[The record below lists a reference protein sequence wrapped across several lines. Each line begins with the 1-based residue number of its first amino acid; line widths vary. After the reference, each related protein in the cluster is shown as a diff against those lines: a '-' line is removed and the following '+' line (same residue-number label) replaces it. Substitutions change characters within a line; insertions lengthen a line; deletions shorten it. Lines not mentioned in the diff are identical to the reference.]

1 MAVCSPLLYA
11 YSVKTDALANF
22 TTCVNMGWIDLARQV
37 FNTLHTFVFFLCPL
51 LFMVCT
57 HCQIYTALCNSP
69 IPTDA
74 ITKAFQRQKKVFKI
88 LSVITAT
95 FLVCWCSFVLVR
107 ALRYFYVYNGGLIWT
122 SSQLLVFT
130 SSAANPFIYGI
141 YSEKFRRVLKNF
153 FCCRK
158 SD

>member
-1 MAVCSPLLYA
+1 MAVCFAITVRIFSKDRCTGQCYYLCEY
-11 YSVKTDALANF
+11 
-22 TTCVNMGWIDLARQV
+22 GWIDLARQV
-37 FNTLHTFVFFLCPL
+37 FYTLHTFVFFLCPL

-107 ALRYFYVYNGGLIWT
+107 ALRYFYVYNGGLIGRVPSFWC
-122 SSQLLVFT
+122 FT